1 MTIAMDEFLPDV
13 AAEAYT
19 VPTRMALTEL
29 RKAAKDLCR
38 RSNAWRDVQ
47 GTGSYTAG
55 TRTYV
60 LTPPTGGVILRTER
74 VVLDAARLLYPVS
87 FDVTPAD
94 WKTKQGGVLCFMELS
109 PGVIDLLRVPD
120 ADGVFEYAV
129 VCSPADDAASL
140 PDVLFRDHYD
150 TILHGALWRLHAM
163 PEKPWTSATAAVY
176 HQGRFFAGVNQ
187 ARVDANKLGSA
198 DLRVE
203 PRPFV

>member
-1 MTIAMDEFLPDV
+1 MTVALDAFLPDV
-13 AAEAYT
+13 TAETYT

-38 RSNAWRDVQ
+38 RSGAWLDVQ
-47 GTGSYTAG
+47 GTGSYSAG

-60 LTPPTGGVILRTER
+60 LTPPEGGVILRTER
-74 VVLDAARLLYPVS
+74 VVLDGARTLYPVS
-87 FDVTPAD
+87 FGITPAD
-94 WKTKQGGVLCFMELS
+94 WKTKQGEVLCFMELT

-120 ADGVFEYAV
+120 ADGGFEYAV

-140 PDVLFRDHYD
+140 PDVLFHNHYD

-163 PEKPWTSATAAVY
+163 LEKPWASATAAVY

-187 ARVDANKLGSA
+187 ARVDANKFGSA